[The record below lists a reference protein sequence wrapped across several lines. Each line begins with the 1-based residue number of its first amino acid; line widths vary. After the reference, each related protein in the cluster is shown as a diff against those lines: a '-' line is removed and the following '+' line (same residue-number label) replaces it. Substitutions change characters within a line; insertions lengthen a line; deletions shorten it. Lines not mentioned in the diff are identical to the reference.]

1 MTRPGPVAGAYV
13 AGASP
18 VHLLDPRVKVV
29 LLLAL
34 TTAAFL
40 VGRWEALAAMV
51 LALVGLLALSGVPL
65 ARLARGLAPL
75 TLLLVALLALNA
87 LRLDGTGDVGPF
99 GWRVVSSQGALR
111 GAVVALRVVV
121 MVAASL
127 LLTSTTSSEA
137 LGESVLSLLRPL
149 RALRVPVDDV
159 ASEFI
164 TIALRLIPVCA
175 EQLDRVVTAQR
186 ARGAR
191 VGQGGAL
198 RRVTSWVPVVIP
210 LVVGL
215 FRRART
221 HLPWRC
227 RRAATAWGSARVCRQ
242 GACGPATS
250 RCCAWGSPCAWSFL
264 SLRRKGSL
272 PWELRIC
279 ARGARSC
286 CAWAMTARA
295 SPGSRPRRGDLT

>member
-40 VGRWEALAAMV
+40 VGRWEALAAMA
-51 LALVGLLALSGVPL
+51 LALVALLALSGVPL
-65 ARLARGLAPL
+65 ARLARGLAPVA
-75 TLLLVALLALNA
+75 LLLVALLALNA

-159 ASEFI
+159 AMVL

-191 VGQGGAL
+191 VGQGGVL

-215 FRRART
+215 FRRADALAVAMQARCYGMGERT
-221 HLPWRC
+221 RLSAGGL
-227 RRAATAWGSARVCRQ
+227 RARDVAALCVGIAVCVVVSVV
-242 GACGPATS
+242 A
-250 RCCAWGSPCAWSFL
+250 
-264 SLRRKGSL
+264 
-272 PWELRIC
+272 
-279 ARGARSC
+279 
-286 CAWAMTARA
+286 
-295 SPGSRPRRGDLT
+295 